1 MKKITI
7 IKMFVLGTIMMFTMQ
22 VVMAQNNALNFV
34 NANGTYVSVPV
45 TNNIPIGNSNYT
57 IESWVY
63 ANSMGTFGI
72 AGWGAYGNADQVN
85 ALRLDAS
92 GAIINYWWGNDLSA
106 NVGNIS
112 GAWHHIAA
120 TWDGN
125 TRSIYLDGV
134 VVASDNPG
142 PNSVPNTSNFAIG
155 FTWPGG
161 SEYFDGSLDETS
173 IWNVCLTPSQ
183 IVASMSNS
191 LCLPQNGLAAYYN
204 YNQGTAGGTNTGITT
219 ITDLSGNGNSG
230 ILTNFA
236 LTGTTS
242 NFVTGVTIG
251 VACPAWGSNALNFDG
266 SASYVDAGNILTPSY
281 TKEAW
286 VYMAADIGSNNV
298 ISGGGNN
305 SDDAFWVPGDNL
317 SAGHNGNWQT
327 VEDPSPFPLN
337 TWTYIAV
344 TYDANSQVMTLYKN
358 GIQVDQQ
365 PSAPMNSPDNTL
377 IGSYG
382 NANLFEGSI
391 DEVRIYDHA
400 LTAYQV
406 QNDMGHQICTPETG
420 LLAYYTFNEGVADG
434 NNGFITTLFDSSG
447 NNKNAVLNNF
457 ALTGTTSNFVPG
469 VSIATSCMPAQALNF
484 DGVDDYAATS
494 IFTTQTD
501 SITMEARVMWNGGT
515 GAYQHIILNG
525 NTGSTG
531 YAITV
536 DHGNNDKLSVLLG
549 SIGLLQ
555 SSAKLTVGQWQMVS
569 VVRSKGIWTLYLD
582 GVSYPLTA
590 NTSSPLPV
598 SGNFVVGA
606 NQSGS
611 ENFNGS
617 IDEVRIWSRALCQ
630 GEIQSNMVYEVPAND
645 TALLALYYFNV
656 GNAGTNNTLF
666 TSVADSS
673 MAGAPSLTLSNFA
686 LNGSTSNFVAPAG
699 TLVGYDFPYNPS
711 VPTVYTSG
719 ALTFCQGDSV
729 MLTVDA
735 GDSYV
740 WNNNSSSTTQSITI
754 KTSGVYQAKITGC
767 YRTTFT
773 TPVIVT
779 VNTVPVVT
787 ITDNVINGG
796 GNVCIGSIDSLMA
809 NVSASTATP
818 FMYNWSTGST
828 NDTALVSPI
837 VNTSYSLIVTDQN
850 ACTDTLWNI
859 VINANPVPQVTVV
872 GNVAGNTICSGLAD
886 SLTAQMGAP
895 GTYAFN
901 WSNGSTND
909 TAIVKPNANA
919 TYTLVV
925 ANAFGCT
932 NTVYNIQVA
941 VKQTP
946 SVSFTGDP
954 GSPICAGQKDT
965 ITEVAHG
972 TGPLTYLWSTG
983 GTKDSINV
991 HPMTTTTYSVLV
1003 TDPDG
1008 CNIVDI
1014 GVVTVN
1020 QLPVIHVSGY
1030 NGTYVGD
1037 IDTLTATG
1045 ALNYMWTT
1053 GSTNDTASIQ
1063 ANTVGVFTY
1072 TVTGTDSKGCSDTA
1086 SFKVTVSVFT
1096 GVNSLASG
1104 NTVLYPNPAR
1114 NTIYLSFAMS
1124 GSESAVVKVIN
1135 MSGAEI
1141 SSSNTTINNGMQMPI
1156 DVSTLAPGNYFVK
1169 VITNTSTKVVK
1180 FIKE

>member
-1 MKKITI
+1 MKRITM
-7 IKMFVLGTIMMFTMQ
+7 IKMFVLGAIVLFTMQ
-22 VVMAQNNALNFV
+22 AVVAQNNALNFV
-34 NANGTYVSVPV
+34 NANSTYVSVPV
-45 TNNIPIGNSNYT
+45 NGHIPATGENYT
-57 IESWVY
+57 IETWFY
-63 ANSMGTFGI
+63 ANSMGTFGLV
-72 AGWGAYGNADQVN
+72 GWGDYGNLDAVN

-92 GAIINYWWGNDLSA
+92 GYIVNYWWNDDLA
-106 NVGNIS
+106 VNVGDIS
-112 GAWHHIAA
+112 GAWHHVAV
-120 TWDGN
+120 TWDGT
-125 TRSIYLDGV
+125 TRSMYLDG
-134 VVASDNPG
+134 ALIGSDNPSG
-142 PNSVPNTSNFAIG
+142 TYNVINTTNLTIG
-155 FTWPGG
+155 LTWPGG
-161 SEYFDGSLDETS
+161 NEYFDGSIDETS
-173 IWNVCLTPSQ
+173 IWNVCLTPAQ
-183 IVASMSNS
+183 VLASMSNS
-191 LCLPQNGLAAYYN
+191 LCVPQNGLDVYFN
-204 YNQGTAGGTNTGITT
+204 YNQGTAGGTNTGIST
-219 ITDLSGNGNSG
+219 ITDVSGNGNPG

-236 LTGTTS
+236 LTGSTS

-251 VACPAWGSNALNFDG
+251 DACISGSNALNFDG
-266 SASYVDAGNILTPSY
+266 LSTYAEAGTILTPSY

-286 VYMAADIGSNNV
+286 VYMTADVGSNNV
-298 ISGGGNN
+298 ISGAGNGN
-305 SDDAFWVPGDNL
+305 DDAFWIPGDQL

-327 VEDPSPFPLN
+327 VEDPNPFPYN
-337 TWTYIAV
+337 TWVYIAV
-344 TYDANSQVMTLYKN
+344 TYDANSQLMTLYRN
-358 GIQVDQQ
+358 GIQVDQET
-365 PSAPMNSPDNTL
+365 SSPMGSPDNTL

-382 NANLFEGSI
+382 YGNFFQGSI

-420 LLAYYTFNEGVADG
+420 LLAYYTFNQGIADG
-434 NNGFITTLFDSSG
+434 NNGFITALIDSSG
-447 NNKNAVLNNF
+447 NGNNATLNYF

-484 DGVDDYAATS
+484 DGVDDYAIS
-494 IFTTQTD
+494 SVFTTQTD
-501 SITMEARVMWNGGT
+501 SITMEARVMWNGST
-515 GAYQHIILNG
+515 GAYQQIIVNG
-525 NTGSTG
+525 NTGNAG

-555 SSAKLTVGQWQMVS
+555 SNAKLTVGQWQMVS
-569 VVRSKGIWTLYLD
+569 VVRSKGTWTLYLD
-582 GVSYPLTA
+582 GVSYSLTA
-590 NTSSPLPV
+590 NTSSPNAV

-606 NQSGS
+606 NQGGT

-630 GEIQSNMVYEVPAND
+630 GEIQSNLAYEVPGND

-656 GNAGTNNTLF
+656 GNAGTNNTWV

-673 MAGAPSLTLSNFA
+673 MAGSPSLTLNNFA
-686 LNGSTSNFVAPAG
+686 LNGSSSNFIAPAG
-699 TLVGYDFPYNPS
+699 TLTGYDFPYNPS
-711 VPTVYTSG
+711 IPTVYTSG

-729 MLTVDA
+729 VLTVDA

-773 TPVIVT
+773 TPVTVT
-779 VNTVPVVT
+779 VNATPVVT

-796 GNVCIGSIDSLMA
+796 GNVCIGTIDSLMA
-809 NVSASTATP
+809 NVLNSTATP

-850 ACTDTLWNI
+850 ACADTLWNI
-859 VINANPVPQVTVV
+859 AINANPVPQVTVV
-872 GNVAGNTICSGLAD
+872 GNVAGNIICSGLAD
-886 SLTAQMGAP
+886 SLTAQMAAKGIY
-895 GTYAFN
+895 TFS

-909 TAIVKPNANA
+909 TALVTPTSNA
-919 TYTLVV
+919 TYSLVV
-925 ANAFGCT
+925 ANGFGCT
-932 NTVYNIQVA
+932 DTVYNIQVA
-941 VKQTP
+941 VNQTP

-954 GSPICAGQKDT
+954 GSPICAGQNDT

-972 TGPLTYLWSTG
+972 TGALTYLWNTG
-983 GTKDSINV
+983 GTNDSINV
-991 HPMTTTTYSVLV
+991 HPATTTTYSVLV

-1020 QLPVIHVSGY
+1020 QLPVIDVSGY
-1030 NGTYVGD
+1030 SGTYVGD

-1063 ANTVGVFTY
+1063 ANSAGVYTY
-1072 TVTGTDSKGCSDTA
+1072 TVTGTDANGCSDTA

-1096 GVNSLASG
+1096 GVNNITSG
-1104 NTVLYPNPAR
+1104 NTALYPNPAR
-1114 NTIYLSFAMS
+1114 NTVYLSFAVN
-1124 GSESAVVKVIN
+1124 GSESAVVKVIS
-1135 MSGAEI
+1135 MSGEEV
-1141 SSSNTTINNGMQMPI
+1141 SSSNATISNGMQLPI

-1169 VITNTSTKVVK
+1169 VITNTNTKVVK
-1180 FIKE
+1180 FVKE